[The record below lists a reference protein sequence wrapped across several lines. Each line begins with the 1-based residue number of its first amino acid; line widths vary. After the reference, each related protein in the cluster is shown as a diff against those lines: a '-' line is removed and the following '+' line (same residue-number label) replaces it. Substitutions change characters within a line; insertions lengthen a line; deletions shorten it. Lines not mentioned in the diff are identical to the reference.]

1 METTSQNLIGPKV
14 KLSEV
19 ITEAESEITELET
32 ELIDLKVSINKAPD
46 TLLAQI
52 HKAVKQIEAKLIGL
66 GGRLKKAKEMKK
78 QIDMDKSETFTI
90 FSDKIAEI
98 NLLRPIKR
106 NSRLHD
112 RGWKD
117 VPAETKNQRAKAI
130 LSPYME
136 IFKKSIHD
144 VTDIELDSFYLRIE
158 RSDDLIQYYLVF
170 SVDERIIDK
179 HLLHHFVTKD
189 LRKWFLHDAF
199 ELDHSGNVYKN
210 PFVLGKYVKEEI
222 DTKGKYILTTEK
234 RYRSL
239 HENYLKSLEMFPYV
253 EKQKILTIQK
263 DEFTITEVPIA
274 QVSLWEPYITIPMAV
289 ENLKKKK
296 NLSFDNTTLFI
307 GVYSNV
313 VIPRKRLS
321 TVLRGTLSIYP
332 IINMEPAEK
341 TIEQSKKEGDVEPG
355 QLLIANLMRH
365 EHRDKYLICPSSV
378 KDTFND
384 TFFGNYFVA
393 TEDMWIN
400 ALQSRNIIRFFEQKG
415 WVPQRK

>member
-136 IFKKSIHD
+136 IFKKISI
-144 VTDIELDSFYLRIE
+144 
-158 RSDDLIQYYLVF
+158 
-170 SVDERIIDK
+170 
-179 HLLHHFVTKD
+179 
-189 LRKWFLHDAF
+189 
-199 ELDHSGNVYKN
+199 
-210 PFVLGKYVKEEI
+210 
-222 DTKGKYILTTEK
+222 
-234 RYRSL
+234 
-239 HENYLKSLEMFPYV
+239 
-253 EKQKILTIQK
+253 
-263 DEFTITEVPIA
+263 
-274 QVSLWEPYITIPMAV
+274 
-289 ENLKKKK
+289 
-296 NLSFDNTTLFI
+296 
-307 GVYSNV
+307 
-313 VIPRKRLS
+313 
-321 TVLRGTLSIYP
+321 
-332 IINMEPAEK
+332 
-341 TIEQSKKEGDVEPG
+341 
-355 QLLIANLMRH
+355 
-365 EHRDKYLICPSSV
+365 
-378 KDTFND
+378 
-384 TFFGNYFVA
+384 
-393 TEDMWIN
+393 
-400 ALQSRNIIRFFEQKG
+400 NI
-415 WVPQRK
+415 